1 MAFLHRNIPPWEL
14 LHKALPDSELHD
26 FEFDALC
33 VVKGEDPTSGR
44 RGVRGV
50 ASTPAKDLQGED
62 VVQKGLDL
70 RYFVK
75 YGYFN
80 NDHKPG
86 FANKVGQPTSALI
99 KRVKDSEGEQVVGLW
114 AQGYLWPKGTH
125 EGADSIWELGKAMEA
140 ADADRHLAFSIQGK
154 VLQRESSR
162 ILKAWVQ
169 DIAITPAP
177 VNTRTWL
184 EVFTELSKGLA
195 TTQEDVVA
203 IRKSIA
209 ASPFL
214 QDALIEEPW
223 SVGEPSVHA
232 PHQREITQAVS
243 FAYSDLLGRG
253 YSESQARAGAFVAVS
268 RSILA

>member
-1 MAFLHRNIPPWEL
+1 MAFFERNIPPWEL
-14 LHKALPDSELHD
+14 IQKALPGSTLRN

-33 VVKGEDPTSGR
+33 LTKSEDPATGR

-50 ASTPAKDLQGED
+50 ASTDAKDLQGEE

-75 YGYFN
+75 YGYYN

-86 FANKVGQPTSALI
+86 FSNKVGQPTSALI
-99 KRVKDSEGEQVVGLW
+99 KRVTDSEGEQVVGLW
-114 AQGYLWPKGTH
+114 TEGYLWPKGTH
-125 EGADSIWELGKAMEA
+125 AGADSIWELGKALEA

-154 VLQRESSR
+154 VLQRDGSR
-162 ILKAWVQ
+162 IVKAWVQ

-177 VNTRTWL
+177 VNTRSWL

-195 TTQEDVVA
+195 TTQRDVED
-203 IRKSIA
+203 IRKSITA
-209 ASPFL
+209 TSFL
-214 QDALIEEPW
+214 DDPIIAEPW
-223 SVGEPSVHA
+223 TAEMQGRPSY
-232 PHQREITQAVS
+232 QQEINKAIN
-243 FAYSDLLGRG
+243 FAYRDLLGRG
-253 YSESQARAGAFVAVS
+253 YSESHARAGAFVAVS